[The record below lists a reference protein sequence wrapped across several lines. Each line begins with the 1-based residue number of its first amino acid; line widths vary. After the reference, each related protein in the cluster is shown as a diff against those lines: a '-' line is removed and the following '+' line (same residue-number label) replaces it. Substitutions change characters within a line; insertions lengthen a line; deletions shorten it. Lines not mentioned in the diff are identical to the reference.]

1 MVKVQEFPEENELVI
16 GRVREVKN
24 FGVFVALDEYPGKE
38 GLIPVKEVAHGWVK
52 YIRDYVR
59 EGNIV
64 VCKVLRVSLERG
76 HIDLSLKAVNDHQ
89 KRERIQE
96 WKNEQRAEKLMEI
109 VSQVLKKEL
118 EECYTEFGY
127 DLINKYGGLYQAFEE
142 AAIDEESLKADGV
155 KGKWLK
161 AFVEVAH
168 DNISL
173 PLVTIRGVISV
184 TCPGGDG
191 VIKIRDALIKAL
203 ATDANGR
210 VAIHYLGAPKYR
222 VEVTA
227 LDYKTAEDLMEEAT
241 KVALKEVASSGGEA
255 DFKRE
260 EK

>member
-1 MVKVQEFPEENELVI
+1 MVKTQEFPTDNELVI

-24 FGVFVALDEYPGKE
+24 FGVFVALEEYPGKE

-64 VCKVLRVSLERG
+64 VCKVLRVSIERG

-96 WKNEQRAEKLMEI
+96 WKNEQRAEKLIEI
-109 VSQVLKKEL
+109 VSQVMKKEL

-142 AAIDEESLKADGV
+142 AAIDEETLKNDGF
-155 KGKWLK
+155 KGKWFKPLVK
-161 AFVEVAH
+161 VAQ
-168 DNISL
+168 DNITL

-184 TCPGGDG
+184 TVPGGQG
-191 VIKIRDALIKAL
+191 VIKIKNALVKSL
-203 ATDANGR
+203 ATDPKNR
-210 VAIHYLGAPKYR
+210 VSIHYLGAPKYR
-222 VEVTA
+222 IEVTA
-227 LDYKTAEDLMEEAT
+227 LDYKTAEELMEAAT
-241 KVALKEVASSGGEA
+241 KVALKETSSAGGEA
-255 DFKRE
+255 SFKRE